1 MNLSIWRYSHLVL
14 AVSSCIFLVLAAIS
28 GVILSF
34 EPAVEKLNR
43 PSQPSL
49 QQITLAESIP
59 VWKQQFPS
67 ISEVTIDDFQ
77 SVVAKSA
84 DFPKD
89 VKTAYIHPKTGL
101 FLGASQPQ
109 NAFFEWVTAFHRSL
123 FLHELGRFFV
133 GLTAFLLLLI
143 TTSGLFLLIQ
153 RQSGIKNLF
162 KRIPNDASAQYF
174 HVVLSRWSF
183 IPIVLIAITG
193 TYLAL
198 VRFEVF
204 VNPKVSLD
212 VDFDAIKTAPQKP
225 IKDFTVFKNI
235 NLADVKKVEFPFSED
250 PEDYFTIQ
258 LKDKEIAV
266 NQITGDIL
274 AQQNYPFTQVMSTLS
289 LDLHTGRSNWLWA
302 LVLMIASGNIL
313 FFIVSGFMITFK
325 RIAGKTKNRFTAEE
339 SRFVILVGSE
349 NGGTW
354 TFANSVHQQLLKQG
368 EKSFISSL
376 NQFQA
381 YPQAEHLLVFT
392 ATYGI
397 GEAPSNA
404 NHFKDLLDKITQQQA
419 IQFSVIGFGSRAYP
433 DFCQFAYQV
442 HHWLNTQTWAKPLVD
457 IHTINDK
464 SEEEYALWTEAW
476 TAQTGIQLTT
486 KIALEEKNSLQTLE
500 VVSNTAHSNE
510 ETFLLKLQAGSW
522 TKVKSG
528 DLLAIY
534 PANDHRERLYSIGI
548 TGKKQVQLSVRLHPN
563 GLGSSYLHQL
573 KVGEKMQAKIIANT
587 HFHFPKKAP
596 EVMMICNGTGI
607 APFLGMIHQNK
618 KQVPCHLY
626 AGFRDKNAWN
636 LYQSQL
642 ENTEN
647 ASKVHSIQ
655 LAFSREENKQY
666 VGDLIKKDAEKVALV
681 LKKGGVVMLCGSLAM
696 QKDVMFLL
704 ENICQKELN
713 QPLSYFQAHQQIR
726 SDCY

>member
-14 AVSSCIFLVLAAIS
+14 AVSSCIFLILAAVS

-34 EPAVEKLNR
+34 EPIVEKYNR
-43 PSQPSL
+43 PAQPSL
-49 QQITLAESIP
+49 QQITLAESVP
-59 VWKQQFPS
+59 VWRKQYPS
-67 ISEVTIDDFQ
+67 ISEIELDEFQ
-77 SVVAKSA
+77 SIVAKST
-84 DFPKD
+84 DFPKGVD
-89 VKTAYIHPKTGL
+89 AAYIHPQTGA
-101 FLGASQPQ
+101 FLGEVKPQ
-109 NAFFEWVTAFHRSL
+109 SAFFEWVTAFHRSL

-143 TTSGLFLLIQ
+143 TTSGLFLLVQ
-153 RQSGIKNLF
+153 RQSGIKNFF
-162 KRIPNDASAQYF
+162 KRIPNDGSAQYF

-183 IPIVLIAITG
+183 IPILVIALTG

-198 VRFEVF
+198 VRFEIF
-204 VNPKVSLD
+204 DHPKVSLD
-212 VDFDAIKTAPQKP
+212 VDFDTIKEAPKKNIQ
-225 IKDFTVFKNI
+225 DFEVFKNI
-235 NLADVKKVEFPFSED
+235 KLADVKKIEFPFSED

-266 NQITGDIL
+266 NQITGDVL
-274 AQQNYPFTQVMSTLS
+274 AQQNYPFTQVLSALS
-289 LDLHTGRSNWLWA
+289 LDLHTGRTNWLWA
-302 LVLMIASGNIL
+302 LVLLVASGNIV

-325 RIAGKTKNRFTAEE
+325 RIGNKTKNRFTAEE

-349 NGGTW
+349 NGSTW
-354 TFANSVHQQLLKQG
+354 TFANNVHQQLLKLG

-404 NHFKDLLDKITQQQA
+404 HHFKTLLDKITQQQA

-442 HHWLNTQTWAKPLVD
+442 HHWLSTQTWAKPLLD

-464 SEEEYALWTEAW
+464 SVEEYALWTEAW
-476 TAQTGIQLTT
+476 AAQTGLSLAT
-486 KIALEEKNSLQTLE
+486 KVALNPTNKLQTLE
-500 VVSNTAHSNE
+500 VISNTAHTE
-510 ETFLLKLQAGSW
+510 DDTFLVKLQAGTF

-548 TGKKQVQLSVRLHPN
+548 TGKKQMQLSVRLHPN
-563 GLGSSYLHQL
+563 GLGSSYLHNL
-573 KVGEKMQAKIIANT
+573 TVNEKIQAKIISNS

-607 APFLGMIHQNK
+607 APFLGMIQQNK
-618 KQVPCHLY
+618 KLVPCHLY
-626 AGFRDKNAWN
+626 AGFRDKKSWS
-636 LYQSQL
+636 LYQSQV
-642 ENTEN
+642 ENIDN
-647 ASKVHSIQ
+647 PQKISSYA
-655 LAFSREENKQY
+655 LAFSREESKQY
-666 VGDLIKKDAEKVALV
+666 VGDLVAKDAQKVAQL
-681 LKKGGVVMLCGSLAM
+681 LKKGGVIMLCGSLAM
-696 QKDVMFLL
+696 QKDVMVIL
-704 ENICQKELN
+704 ENICQQELN
-713 QPLSYFQAHQQIR
+713 QSLSYFQAHQQIR